1 MSTRFKEDLLI
12 WHTKGITLLECLLY
26 MTFMAWL
33 FSASMIL
40 VSRTWRDCLTISR
53 KQRSS
58 ITLYSAYD
66 LLVRDIQC
74 APRTRSAWKEIMP
87 ATLIWHYGGIDIG
100 WFVQDKSL
108 IRAQGEYSTVTKKWK
123 KRHANV
129 IALVDKVQFEIGTD
143 ATIKRFNIILS
154 DEYTTITT
162 DIMLAPR
169 SFS

>member
-1 MSTRFKEDLLI
+1 MNTAFKEDLLI
-12 WHTKGITLLECLLY
+12 WHKKDITLLECLLY

-33 FSASMIL
+33 FSASMIM
-40 VSRTWRDCLTISR
+40 VSRTWRDCITISR

-66 LLVRDIQC
+66 LLVRDLQC
-74 APRTRSAWKEIMP
+74 APSGRAAWKEITP
-87 ATLIWHYGGIDIG
+87 TTLIWHSGGADIG

-123 KRHANV
+123 KKHANV
-129 IALVDKVQFEIGTD
+129 IAQVDKVQFESGTGGRI
-143 ATIKRFNIILS
+143 TQFNIVLS

-162 DIMLAPR
+162 DILLNPR
-169 SFS
+169 SFT

>member
-1 MSTRFKEDLLI
+1 
-12 WHTKGITLLECLLY
+12 
-26 MTFMAWL
+26 
-33 FSASMIL
+33 
-40 VSRTWRDCLTISR
+40 
-53 KQRSS
+53 
-58 ITLYSAYD
+58 
-66 LLVRDIQC
+66 
-74 APRTRSAWKEIMP
+74 MP